1 MPRPSRIPR
10 PAPSEHVPAY
20 AEYVASVR
28 GDDAWPALASQLDD
42 VERALGTLPE
52 ERALHRYAPGKW
64 SVKQVVGH
72 VADNERVYAY
82 RALCFARGDPSPLPN
97 FDENVCAEN
106 GGFDARPL
114 RSILEELRTVR
125 AATLSL
131 YGGIDGEALARVGIA
146 RGNPVS
152 VRALAWIAVGHVNH
166 HLRVLRERY
175 GIG

>member
-1 MPRPSRIPR
+1 M
-10 PAPSEHVPAY
+10 
-20 AEYVASVR
+20 
-28 GDDAWPALASQLDD
+28 
-42 VERALGTLPE
+42 E
-52 ERALHRYAPGKW
+52 EELRLHRYAPGKW

-72 VADNERVYAY
+72 LSDNERVYAY

-106 GGFDARPL
+106 GGHDARPL
-114 RSILEELRTVR
+114 RDILGELRTVR

-131 YGGIDGEALARVGIA
+131 LGSLDGTALARVGIA

-152 VRALAWIAVGHVNH
+152 VRALAWIAAGHVNH
-166 HLRVLRERY
+166 HMRVLHERY